1 MFADFSID
9 RFHERNPRPDCQR
22 SSSLYTA
29 KLNFNNRRLQKIGLS
44 CQRRTPIPQMEPVRF
59 SRDSQIIRFGLQVN
73 EEFANVLE
81 NFLGNGLLHV
91 DLRAPVE
98 LPRPC
103 SDFLIRS
110 TLGLLNRPQMKSVA
124 FLLLCITSVAFAE
137 DFKTT
142 RGKEY
147 KNVSVSRIEPDGI
160 VLKTKSGISKI
171 YFVELPKD
179 VQERFHYNPANAAAY
194 SAAQA
199 LAKPGLGGRGQPVEI
214 ISHGTQ
220 VDINQ
225 HLARGYVT
233 IVDFYAD
240 WCPACR
246 WLSPRLEQMAA
257 SDPQI
262 ALRKIDIVNWKT
274 AVARQFTI
282 DSLPWVSIYNRVG
295 QLIGTVSGAD
305 IDQIKSYVAQA
316 KARG

>member
-1 MFADFSID
+1 
-9 RFHERNPRPDCQR
+9 
-22 SSSLYTA
+22 
-29 KLNFNNRRLQKIGLS
+29 
-44 CQRRTPIPQMEPVRF
+44 
-59 SRDSQIIRFGLQVN
+59 
-73 EEFANVLE
+73 
-81 NFLGNGLLHV
+81 
-91 DLRAPVE
+91 
-98 LPRPC
+98 
-103 SDFLIRS
+103 
-110 TLGLLNRPQMKSVA
+110 MKSVA
-124 FLLLCITSVAFAE
+124 FLLLCITSVAFAD

-142 RGKEY
+142 RGREY

-194 SAAQA
+194 SAAQGF
-199 LAKPGLGGRGQPVEI
+199 AKPGLAGRGQPVEI

-225 HLARGYVT
+225 HLALGYVT

-262 ALRKIDIVNWKT
+262 ALRKIDIVSWKT

-282 DSLPWVSIYNRVG
+282 DSLPLVSIYNRVG

>member
-1 MFADFSID
+1 MPPLTQ
-9 RFHERNPRPDCQR
+9 PR
-22 SSSLYTA
+22 
-29 KLNFNNRRLQKIGLS
+29 KLSPNLG
-44 CQRRTPIPQMEPVRF
+44 
-59 SRDSQIIRFGLQVN
+59 SQ
-73 EEFANVLE
+73 
-81 NFLGNGLLHV
+81 
-91 DLRAPVE
+91 
-98 LPRPC
+98 
-103 SDFLIRS
+103 
-110 TLGLLNRPQMKSVA
+110 VA
-124 FLLLCITSVAFAE
+124 
-137 DFKTT
+137 
-142 RGKEY
+142 
-147 KNVSVSRIEPDGI
+147 VSR
-160 VLKTKSGISKI
+160 S
-171 YFVELPKD
+171 
-179 VQERFHYNPANAAAY
+179 
-194 SAAQA
+194 
-199 LAKPGLGGRGQPVEI
+199 EI

-282 DSLPWVSIYNRVG
+282 DSLPQVSIYNRAG